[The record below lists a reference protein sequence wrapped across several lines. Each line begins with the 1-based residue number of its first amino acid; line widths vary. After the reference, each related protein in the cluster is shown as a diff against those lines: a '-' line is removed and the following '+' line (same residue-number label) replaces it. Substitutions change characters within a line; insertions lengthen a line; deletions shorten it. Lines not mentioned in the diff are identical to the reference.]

1 MIPRRRFVSLYA
13 GIFSLVALLFC
24 GCDKKK
30 SDAIVTAKEHID
42 IAEVM
47 PSPTPKSSTEETK
60 AKASQSASPEESPSR
75 EMAADEIDV
84 DGFVMKKEVRGT
96 SKDPRAKSEEQWR
109 VTVEIANARQSC
121 MILTERARYDKLKI
135 GDRIKVRYRQGQF
148 TGKVWFADIED

>member
-1 MIPRRRFVSLYA
+1 MMSCRHFVLLQA
-13 GIFSLVALLFC
+13 GIVLSLALAFS

-30 SDAIVTAKEHID
+30 SDAIVISKEHID
-42 IAEVM
+42 VAEVK
-47 PSPTPKSSTEETK
+47 PSPTPSTSTDEAKEK
-60 AKASQSASPEESPSR
+60 APEYR

-109 VTVEIANARQSC
+109 VKVDIANARQSC
-121 MILTERARYDKLKI
+121 TILTDRARYDKLKI

-148 TGKVWFADIED
+148 TGKVWLADIED